1 MTADPDLRPPG
12 PSEATFKALVRKWF
26 EPASPVGAILII
38 VVASVLVWLI
48 TVVLP
53 KHLVIGWK

>member
-1 MTADPDLRPPG
+1 MTADPDRRPPG
-12 PSEATFKALVRKWF
+12 PSDVTFKALVRKWS
-26 EPASPVGAILII
+26 EPTSAGGAILII

-53 KHLVIGWK
+53 SHLVIGWK